1 MPAFGV
7 LQKKGVCDMGLIQFA
22 KNVGRKLGIGDDD
35 EKEKQQQQ
43 QRASQAQQAAQN
55 AQQLKDQR
63 ERKKAAALVSLVNQM
78 GFKAQ
83 DLGVRVDDDKVTLTG
98 QVNSQEER
106 EKIVLL
112 VGNTE
117 GIGSVDDQLKVA
129 RPEPEAQFYEVKS
142 GDTLSKIAKQHYGD
156 ANKYNAIFEAN
167 RPMLKDPDEI
177 YPGQKLRIP
186 AAQSAGVRA

>member
-1 MPAFGV
+1 
-7 LQKKGVCDMGLIQFA
+7 MGLIQFA

-35 EKEKQQQQ
+35 EKEKQQQ
-43 QRASQAQQAAQN
+43 RGAQAQQAALN
-55 AQQLKDQR
+55 TQQLKDQR
-63 ERKKAAALVSLVNQM
+63 ERKKGAALVSLVNQM
-78 GFKAQ
+78 GLKAQ
-83 DLGVRVDDDKVTLTG
+83 DLGIRVDDDKVTLTG
-98 QVNSQEER
+98 QVNSQEDR

-142 GDTLSKIAKQHYGD
+142 GDSLSKIAKQFYGD
-156 ANKYNAIFEAN
+156 ANKYNSIFEAN

-186 AAQSAGVRA
+186 AAQTAGVRA

>member
-1 MPAFGV
+1 
-7 LQKKGVCDMGLIQFA
+7 MGLIQFA

-35 EKEKQQQQ
+35 EKEKQQ
-43 QRASQAQQAAQN
+43 RGQAQQAGQRPQGPSP
-55 AQQLKDQR
+55 QQLKDQQ

-83 DLGVRVDDDKVTLTG
+83 DLGVRVDDDKVTVTG

-142 GDTLSKIAKQHYGD
+142 GDSLSKIAKQVYGD

-186 AAQSAGVRA
+186 ATQTAGVRA